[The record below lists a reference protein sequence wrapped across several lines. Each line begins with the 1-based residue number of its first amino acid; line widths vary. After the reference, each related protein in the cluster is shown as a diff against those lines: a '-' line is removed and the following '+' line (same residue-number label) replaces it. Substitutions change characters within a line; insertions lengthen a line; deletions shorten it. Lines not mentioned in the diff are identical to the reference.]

1 MVTKEVVTSTH
12 KTRRV
17 YKTLKEPK
25 TRAQNVIPVTVAQ
38 VLAAQQNGDN
48 LIWDEIELHQVSILG
63 IVRSV
68 NENPTRLEY
77 FIDDL
82 TARPLEVRQF
92 VDADENAPE
101 DKTDIARENQYVQVF
116 GTIRDFQGK
125 RSINAFKILQ
135 VADANTITTHLLEVI
150 HAHLALKKAKI
161 ASEAGSWAQTA
172 EGYSNATSNPPAAM
186 SFGSNHMDQGLTP
199 TQAQV
204 HNVIRAC
211 SEDQGMSVHTIT
223 DNLRGIPQ
231 KAIRD
236 AIEFLSAEG
245 HIYSTV
251 DDEHYRSTDSV

>member
-1 MVTKEVVTSTH
+1 
-12 KTRRV
+12 R
-17 YKTLKEPK
+17 

-161 ASEAGSWAQTA
+161 AGQYINNINMCSLF
-172 EGYSNATSNPPAAM
+172 GYANS
-186 SFGSNHMDQGLTP
+186 QR
-199 TQAQV
+199 V